1 MPLFRRLFNYDASG
15 ENIIQKVMI
24 KIVTH
29 GRAEWAY
36 IGGKEST
43 TYSKVLCRQWSKI
56 IERLYTQ
63 CFIMQSVFFPKIN
76 IGIYILEY

>member
-1 MPLFRRLFNYDASG
+1 MPLFRRLRNYDASFD
-15 ENIIQKVMI
+15 NIIQKVMI
-24 KIVTH
+24 KIVTY

-43 TYSKVLCRQWSKI
+43 TYSKILCRQWSKI
-56 IERLYTQ
+56 TERIYTQ
-63 CFIMQSVFFPKIN
+63 CFSMQSVFFPKTN